1 MDIIEEQLKDS
12 LAKFPMNEQLQVYSY
27 INKMDE
33 FVDVIGSAGL
43 RSSQLANLLVN
54 VWKRFFGTQILLHF
68 LVDADVKA
76 EHFVILL
83 QGQLGFGIWSN
94 VRAVI
99 DSETFHT
106 TLGRNSVVPFDGT
119 VAVQNKRSCHIRIK
133 GNGCTKL

>member
-1 MDIIEEQLKDS
+1 MKRGV
-12 LAKFPMNEQLQVYSY
+12 N

-33 FVDVIGSAGL
+33 FVDVIRSAGL

-119 VAVQNKRSCHIRIK
+119 VAVKIK
-133 GNGCTKL
+133 GPATLGLRETGVLNCRGILI